1 MARDFTC
8 VKTTPH
14 SSEGQSG
21 PAITVYDENAYAG
34 DTRIL
39 ELQANEERLLSYA
52 LDQAVEVKSQVK
64 SHPGP
69 APTSNP
75 CNRASRAMSRGR

>member
-1 MARDFTC
+1 
-8 VKTTPH
+8 
-14 SSEGQSG
+14 
-21 PAITVYDENAYAG
+21 
-34 DTRIL
+34 
-39 ELQANEERLLSYA
+39 
-52 LDQAVEVKSQVK
+52 VEVKSQVK